1 VTETPDAAPSER
13 ALGEV
18 RSAIDSL
25 DRQIVALI
33 AARQVQVVR
42 AGELKRG
49 QPSEAVRAPARV
61 EQVIGKVRD
70 LAATEGAS
78 PDAVEAVYRAMIA
91 AFTTLE
97 LTIHQ
102 QP

>member
-1 VTETPDAAPSER
+1 LAQVR
-13 ALGEV
+13 A
-18 RSAIDSL
+18 AIDGL

-49 QPSEAVRAPARV
+49 QPTDAVRAPARV
-61 EQVIGKVRD
+61 EEVIGKVRD
-70 LAATEGAS
+70 LADEQGAS
-78 PDAVEAVYRAMIA
+78 PEVVEAVYRAMID

-97 LTIHQ
+97 LSVHEQ